1 MGSNTFMKGAFTAGY
16 KVQTGTGAAVVQYID
31 RMAGARI
38 AIRAF
43 GFTCADVATSLY
55 FLQTLNTTTVN
66 GAVAS
71 GLVTI
76 NVTNQNSSGTITGT
90 TGPLTSDADY
100 VAIMLDNGNLQF
112 ELLESVAS
120 TLIYTTNALED
131 TVADGNPIYCM
142 GFPGDQNQV
151 EYLLTVSTQNTLE
164 LEGGIVYGR
173 AKGYPMMVYHLS
185 AGATAVG
192 SLDYLAVDY
201 INS

>member
-1 MGSNTFMKGAFTAGY
+1 MANTWMKDGFSAGY
-16 KVQTGTGAAVVQYID
+16 KVQSATATALTQEID
-31 RMAGARI
+31 RVAGARI

-43 GFTCADVATSLY
+43 GFSCGDVATSLY

-76 NVTNQNSSGTITGT
+76 NVTSGDVSGSVTGT
-90 TGPLTSDADY
+90 TGPLTSDIDY
-100 VAIMLDNGNLQF
+100 VAITLDNGDLQF

-131 TVADGNPIYCM
+131 TVADGNVVYAL
-142 GFPGDQNQV
+142 GYPGDEGHS
-151 EYLLTVSTQNTLE
+151 EYLLTVSTQNTKE
-164 LEGGIVYGR
+164 LDGGIVYGR
-173 AKGYPMMVYHLS
+173 AKGYPMMIYHLS
-185 AGATAVG
+185 AGATALG
-192 SLDYLAVDY
+192 SLDYLTVDY